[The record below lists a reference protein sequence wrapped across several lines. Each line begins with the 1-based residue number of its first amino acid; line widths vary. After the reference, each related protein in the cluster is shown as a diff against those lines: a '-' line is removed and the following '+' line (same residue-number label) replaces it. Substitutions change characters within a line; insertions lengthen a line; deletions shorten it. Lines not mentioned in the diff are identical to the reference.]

1 MDFFP
6 KGIRMTQKNGLVL
19 EKSSSWTPERVL
31 IPLYPKGIGL
41 VPVGTRVKKGALLG
55 EEGGFAPEN
64 GILRE
69 YRELNHPML
78 GKVLCAGLELELEKK
93 KKEQRRGNPQLEG
106 ARKPEDILKAARHSG
121 ILEECS
127 GELLWKQMEHMM
139 ASPPE
144 LIAADALDDDPIPQ
158 AGAAFFIKEKHK
170 VIRGLTYL
178 SQALGGVQ
186 ERVAWNSRWVG
197 EAMEDL
203 PARYSLRLKNR
214 YPAWE
219 IFEESHRG
227 AACRVGV
234 QALAALADASE
245 RQMPQTHTVI
255 TVGGDAFAAPRLCKV
270 PIGTPVGD
278 LLEHCGI
285 GARPCQAVMGSALSG
300 YNILDP
306 DTPVIASTRCIVVW
320 RPTSERLDDR
330 VFPCI
335 GCGKCQRACPKGL
348 EPWVV
353 QDALGQ
359 DPIPENMLWNVEA
372 CTQCGVCRAVCP
384 SGIDLLACMRQ
395 AAELR
400 KRGGLV

>member
-1 MDFFP
+1 M
-6 KGIRMTQKNGLVL
+6 
-19 EKSSSWTPERVL
+19 
-31 IPLYPKGIGL
+31 
-41 VPVGTRVKKGALLG
+41 
-55 EEGGFAPEN
+55 
-64 GILRE
+64 
-69 YRELNHPML
+69 
-78 GKVLCAGLELELEKK
+78 
-93 KKEQRRGNPQLEG
+93 
-106 ARKPEDILKAARHSG
+106 
-121 ILEECS
+121 
-127 GELLWKQMEHMM
+127 
-139 ASPPE
+139 
-144 LIAADALDDDPIPQ
+144 
-158 AGAAFFIKEKHK
+158 
-170 VIRGLTYL
+170 
-178 SQALGGVQ
+178 
-186 ERVAWNSRWVG
+186 
-197 EAMEDL
+197 
-203 PARYSLRLKNR
+203 
-214 YPAWE
+214 
-219 IFEESHRG
+219 
-227 AACRVGV
+227 
-234 QALAALADASE
+234 
-245 RQMPQTHTVI
+245 I